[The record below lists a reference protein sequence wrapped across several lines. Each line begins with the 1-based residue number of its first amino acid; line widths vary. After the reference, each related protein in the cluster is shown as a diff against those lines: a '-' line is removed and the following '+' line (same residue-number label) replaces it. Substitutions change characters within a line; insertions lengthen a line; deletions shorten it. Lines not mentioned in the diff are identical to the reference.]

1 MCAHLDAA
9 SNDQKAT
16 SCWRATPAA
25 VVAVVFAVVFAVDRG
40 FWPMAAFGRRRSR
53 PSAAAAADRG
63 IVIDRLQYGG
73 ADLAAVGS
81 AAVAADDRGLQMP
94 SVAQFD
100 GDC

>member
-1 MCAHLDAA
+1 
-9 SNDQKAT
+9 
-16 SCWRATPAA
+16 
-25 VVAVVFAVVFAVDRG
+25 
-40 FWPMAAFGRRRSR
+40 MAAFGRRRSR